1 MKRILTVSV
10 IAVILF
16 GRPLGYAQKLAT
28 NTAQK
33 PTATESRQIA
43 PAHRRP
49 GPTQPNII
57 FILTD
62 DQRWSALGYA
72 GNPLVHT
79 PEMDKLARIGT
90 YFKKG
95 MVTTPICAASRASI
109 LSGLYERTHRYTF
122 QTGPIR
128 DDYMKTAYPNVLKQ
142 AGYYTGFFGKLGVKY
157 DKADAL
163 FDVIEDY
170 DRNNKYPDQR
180 GYFYKT
186 LGKDTVHLTRYTGQK
201 GIDFIK
207 AASAKKPFCLSLSF
221 SAPHAHDSAPGQYF
235 YDEQTAHLLDNE
247 TIPPPALGDDK
258 YFNAQPEAVRKGFNR
273 LRWTWR
279 FDTPEKY
286 QRMVKGYY
294 RMIAGVDLEIAK
306 IRAQLKQQGL
316 DKNTIIIVMGDNGYF
331 LGERQ
336 LADKW
341 LLYDNSV
348 RVPLIIYDPRTP
360 VHRDVDDM
368 ALNIDV
374 PATIA
379 DLAGAKQPAA
389 WHGKSLLPIVS
400 GATKRID
407 RDTVLIEHLWE
418 FKDIPPSEGVR
429 TNRWKYF
436 RYVNDKTLEELYD
449 LSADPQEMTNLARN
463 DSYKTVLNKLRG
475 ATDRLGRKY
484 SDPYAVVPSGL
495 MVNFNRMS
503 GQVLPA
509 NQIPD
514 FFWIAP
520 TEAVF
525 QSAYQVLVASSRAN
539 LDNNIGDVWNS
550 GQVRGSQSANVRY
563 AGTPLKPGMTCFWKV
578 RIWDTS
584 NRTGDY
590 SVSQSFR
597 VGPPGTSL
605 APPPSFEIER
615 NAPQSFRKQSNG
627 AYFADFGKDAFSTL
641 ELTYAAPTLDTLLV
655 RLGEQLAGNQINR
668 KPEGHIRYQ
677 EVKLPVQPGKRTYR
691 LAIKPDQRNTK
702 VGAVVLP
709 DSFPVLLPFRYTEIE
724 RATEP
729 LTANSLTRVAY
740 FGYFDESQSHFS
752 SSDTILNQV
761 WDMCKYTI
769 KATSFSGLYIDGDRE
784 RIPYEADA
792 YLNQLSHYTTDREY
806 GMARRTI
813 EYFMQHPTWPTEWQ
827 LHVALMMYQDYMY
840 TGNTELI
847 TRYYEPLTHK
857 TLLELVR
864 EDGLISSESPKNTPA
879 FMQKLGFTDPDI
891 KLKDIVDWPP
901 AQKDTGW
908 KLATAEGERDG
919 YVFTPINTVVNALFY
934 KNMDIMAEFAH
945 ILNKPDDEIRFR
957 MAALKAKQ
965 AINSTLFDEKTGAY
979 VDGEGTNHSSLHANM
994 MVLAF
999 DITPERHKK
1008 SVADFIKSRGMAC
1021 SVYGSQYLL
1030 ESLYNAGEADYAL
1043 KLMTATTDRSWWNM
1057 IRSGSTVAWEAW
1069 DTKYKPN
1076 LDWNHAW
1083 GATPAN
1089 IISRNM
1095 WGIQPAIPGGSI
1107 VSIRPQLGSL
1117 QTSSI
1122 LVPMLKGTISA
1133 SYVRKSKLNQA
1144 YTIELP
1150 ANVSAEL
1157 ELLSSPEDTITVNGE
1172 KVDTAFKTIRLSPG
1186 KNVVELIVNTF

>member
-1 MKRILTVSV
+1 MNVWIPLLLVCLSQPVAQSKSV
-10 IAVILF
+10 EPNRTGAS
-16 GRPLGYAQKLAT
+16 GSNRARPNAA
-28 NTAQK
+28 
-33 PTATESRQIA
+33 R
-43 PAHRRP
+43 
-49 GPTQPNII
+49 PNII

-72 GNPLVHT
+72 GNPLAHT
-79 PEMDKLARIGT
+79 PEMDRLARTGT

-128 DDYMKTAYPNVLKQ
+128 DGYMKSAYPYVLKQ
-142 AGYYTGFFGKLGVKY
+142 AGYHTGFYGKLGVKY
-157 DKADAL
+157 DKAAQL
-163 FDVIEDY
+163 FDVMEDY
-170 DRNNKYPDQR
+170 DRNNKYTDKR
-180 GYFYKT
+180 GYFFKM

-207 AASAKKPFCLSLSF
+207 AASSKKPFCLSLSF
-221 SAPHAHDSAPGQYF
+221 SAPHAHDGAPDQYF
-235 YDEQTAHLLDNE
+235 YDGQTANLLANV
-247 TIPPPALGDDK
+247 TVPPPALGDDV
-258 YFNAQPEAVRKGFNR
+258 YFNAQPEAVRKGFNH

-279 FDTPEKY
+279 YDTPEKY
-286 QRMVKGYY
+286 QRMIKGYY

-341 LLYDNSV
+341 LMYDNSV

-374 PATIA
+374 PATLA
-379 DLAGAKQPAA
+379 DLAGAKQPAN
-389 WHGKSLLPIVS
+389 WHGRSLLPIVS
-400 GATKRID
+400 GAASRID

-429 TNRWKYF
+429 TKQWKYF

-449 LSADPQEMTNLARN
+449 LQADSQEITNLARN
-463 DSYKTVLNKLRG
+463 DAYKTVLNKLRG
-475 ATDRLGRKY
+475 ATNRLTHQF
-484 SDPYAVVPSGL
+484 SDPKMGVPYGL
-495 MVNFNRMS
+495 MVNFGRTA
-503 GQVLPA
+503 GLVLPA
-509 NQIPD
+509 NQQPR
-514 FFWIAP
+514 FSWIVP
-520 TEAVF
+520 TDAVY
-525 QSAYQVLVASSRAN
+525 QSAYQLLVASSEAN
-539 LDNNIGDVWNS
+539 LNNNIGDIWNS
-550 GQVRGSQSANVRY
+550 GQVRASQSANIPY
-563 AGTPLKPGMTCFWKV
+563 GGPALKQGTTLHWKV
-578 RIWDTS
+578 RVWDTH

-590 SVSQSFR
+590 SAAQLFR
-597 VGPPGTSL
+597 VGPPDHSL
-605 APPPSFEIER
+605 APMPSFQLER
-615 NAPQSFRKQSNG
+615 TQPKAFRKQSNG
-627 AYFADFGKDAFSTL
+627 TYFADFGKAAFATL
-641 ELTYAAPTLDTLLV
+641 ELRYQAAKADTLLV

-677 EVKLPVQPGKRTYR
+677 EVKLAVRPGTHTYQ
-691 LAIKPDQRNTK
+691 LAIKPDARNTNTK
-702 VGAVVLP
+702 AGAVVLP
-709 DSFPVLLPFRYTEIE
+709 DSFPVLLPFRYAEIE
-724 RATEP
+724 RARSGAPAAPIT
-729 LTANSLTRVAY
+729 TSDVKRVAY
-740 FGYFDESQSHFS
+740 FGYFDETQSRFS

-769 KATSFSGLYIDGDRE
+769 KATSFSGVYIDGDRE

-806 GMARRTI
+806 GIARRTI

-840 TGNTELI
+840 TGNTDLI
-847 TRYYEPLTHK
+847 TRYYEPLIHK
-857 TLLELVR
+857 TLIELVR
-864 EDGLISSESPKNTPA
+864 EDGLISSQSPNNTPA
-879 FMQKLGFTDPDI
+879 FMQKLGFTDPAI

-934 KNMDIMAEFAH
+934 KNMVIMAEFAR
-945 ILNKPDDEIRFR
+945 ILNKPADEVRFHL
-957 MAALKAKQ
+957 AALKARQ
-965 AINSTLFDEKTGAY
+965 AINEKLFDPKTGTY
-979 VDGEGTNHSSLHANM
+979 VDGEGTDHSSLHANM

-999 DITPERHKK
+999 DITPEAHKK
-1008 SVADFIKSRGMAC
+1008 SVATFIKSRGMAC

-1030 ESLYNAGEADYAL
+1030 EALYNAHEADYVL
-1043 KLMTATTDRSWWNM
+1043 KLMTAQTDRSWYNM

-1089 IISRNM
+1089 IIPRNM
-1095 WGIQPAIPGGSI
+1095 WGIQPAVPGGRI
-1107 VSIRPQLGSL
+1107 VSIKPQLGTLAS
-1117 QTSSI
+1117 SSI
-1122 LVPMLKGTISA
+1122 RVPMLSGDISA
-1133 SYVRKSKLNQA
+1133 SYVRKGKLNQE
-1144 YTIELP
+1144 YVINLP

-1157 ELLSSPEDTITVNGE
+1157 ELISAPEDTITVNGD
-1172 KVDTAFKTIRLSPG
+1172 KVNPAFTTIRLAPG
-1186 KNVVELIVNTF
+1186 RNVVELIVNTF

>member
-1 MKRILTVSV
+1 MSGRWVRTDDSRTISWVS
-10 IAVILF
+10 IP
-16 GRPLGYAQKLAT
+16 RE
-28 NTAQK
+28 NN
-33 PTATESRQIA
+33 R
-43 PAHRRP
+43 
-49 GPTQPNII
+49 PNII

-79 PEMDKLARIGT
+79 PEMDKLARTGT

-109 LSGLYERTHRYTF
+109 LSGMYERTHRYTF

-128 DDYMKTAYPNVLKQ
+128 DEYMKTAYPYVLKK
-142 AGYYTGFFGKLGVKY
+142 AGYYTGFYGKLGVKY
-157 DKADAL
+157 DKADQL
-163 FDVIEDY
+163 FDVSEDY
-170 DRNNKYPDQR
+170 DRNTQYLDKR

-247 TIPPPALGDDK
+247 TIPPPALGDDN

-341 LLYDNSV
+341 LLYDKSV

-360 VHRDVDDM
+360 THHDVDDM

-379 DLAGAKQPAA
+379 DIAGAKQPAD
-389 WHGKSLLPIVS
+389 WHGRSLLPIVL
-400 GATKRID
+400 GAANRID

-429 TNRWKYF
+429 TKQWKYF

-449 LSADPQEMTNLARN
+449 LQADPQETTNLARN
-463 DSYKTVLNKLRG
+463 ESYKTVLNKLRG
-475 ATDRLGRKY
+475 ATDRLAHKF
-484 SDPYAVVPSGL
+484 SDPKAGAPSGL
-495 MVNFNRMS
+495 MVNFGRKS

-509 NQIPD
+509 NQKPQ
-514 FFWIAP
+514 FSWIVPNNAH
-520 TEAVF
+520 F
-525 QSAYQVLVASSRAN
+525 QSAYEVLVASSKAN

-550 GQVRGSQSANVRY
+550 GQVRGSQSANVAY
-563 AGTPLKPGMTCFWKV
+563 GGPVLTPGMSCFWKV
-578 RIWDTS
+578 RVWDTD

-590 SVSQSFR
+590 SAPQLFR
-597 VGPPGTSL
+597 MGPPGSSL
-605 APPPSFEIER
+605 APSASFQIER
-615 NAPQSFRKQSNG
+615 TEPKVFRKQSNG
-627 AYFADFGKDAFSTL
+627 TYFADFGKDAFATL
-641 ELTYAAPTLDTLLV
+641 GLTYATSNPDTLLV
-655 RLGEQLAGNQINR
+655 RLGEQLDGDHINR

-677 EVKLPVQPGKRTYR
+677 EVKLPVQPGQRTYR

-702 VGAVVLP
+702 PGAVVLP
-709 DSFPVLLPFRYTEIE
+709 DSFPVLLPFRYAEIE
-724 RATEP
+724 RARSGVP
-729 LTANSLTRVAY
+729 AALTANDLTRVAY
-740 FGYFDESQSHFS
+740 FGYFDESQSHFT

-761 WDMCKYTI
+761 WDLCKYSI
-769 KATSFSGLYIDGDRE
+769 KETSFAGLYIDGDRE
-784 RIPYEADA
+784 RILYEADA

-840 TGNTELI
+840 TGNTDLI
-847 TRYYEPLTHK
+847 ARYYEPLTHK
-857 TLLELVR
+857 TLIEPVR
-864 EDGLISSESPKNTPA
+864 ADGLISSQSPQNTPA
-879 FMQKLGFTDPDI
+879 FMQQLGFTDPAV

-901 AQKDTGW
+901 PRKTPTGSW
-908 KLATAEGERDG
+908 PPPRANAT
-919 YVFTPINTVVNALFY
+919 
-934 KNMDIMAEFAH
+934 
-945 ILNKPDDEIRFR
+945 
-957 MAALKAKQ
+957 
-965 AINSTLFDEKTGAY
+965 
-979 VDGEGTNHSSLHANM
+979 GTFSPPS
-994 MVLAF
+994 
-999 DITPERHKK
+999 
-1008 SVADFIKSRGMAC
+1008 
-1021 SVYGSQYLL
+1021 
-1030 ESLYNAGEADYAL
+1030 
-1043 KLMTATTDRSWWNM
+1043 
-1057 IRSGSTVAWEAW
+1057 
-1069 DTKYKPN
+1069 
-1076 LDWNHAW
+1076 
-1083 GATPAN
+1083 
-1089 IISRNM
+1089 
-1095 WGIQPAIPGGSI
+1095 IQS
-1107 VSIRPQLGSL
+1107 
-1117 QTSSI
+1117 
-1122 LVPMLKGTISA
+1122 
-1133 SYVRKSKLNQA
+1133 
-1144 YTIELP
+1144 
-1150 ANVSAEL
+1150 
-1157 ELLSSPEDTITVNGE
+1157 
-1172 KVDTAFKTIRLSPG
+1172 
-1186 KNVVELIVNTF
+1186 